1 MNISKELIE
10 KAKTAKTAEELLEMA
25 KEESIEMSAEQA
37 AEYFATIHASG
48 ELSDEELDNVSGGCG
63 SGDEPLFTVGQWVY
77 VRATNAAALIL
88 ENLGNC
94 ELSDEELDNVA
105 GGCGDTPDRSYD
117 RRKACR
123 WDADGNATHWYA
135 LDHATGR
142 IDVIVY
148 FTCPKCGGMLHE
160 GFGYKLFCDPCDTSY
175 NDYFNNVDVHKIY

>member
-1 MNISKELIE
+1 MKISKELLE

-25 KEESIEMSAEQA
+25 KVENIELTEEEAKKAFEK
-37 AEYFATIHASG
+37 
-48 ELSDEELDNVSGGCG
+48 LNK
-63 SGDEPLFTVGQWVY
+63 
-77 VRATNAAALIL
+77 
-88 ENLGNC
+88 NC

-175 NDYFNNVDVHKIY
+175 NDYFDNVDVHKIY